1 MDLSGFAA
9 PVRVLFGL
17 TVLTFPCP
25 CPPDSLLTSGCAFNE
40 IIMVCRELGITPV
53 LSGFNGHVP
62 EALLKRVHPT
72 ANRTRAR
79 PWNGTAN
86 EPLRRPQS
94 CVG

>member
-25 CPPDSLLTSGCAFNE
+25 GLLLTP
-40 IIMVCRELGITPV
+40 VRVVRRELGITPV

-62 EALLKRVHPT
+62 EALLKRVHPA
-72 ANRTRAR
+72 ANHTRAR

-86 EPLRRPQS
+86 ELLRRPQS